1 MPVFSELDPELA
13 WKLIEGH
20 EDVLSGEAKAQE
32 AFYRQFRCPRC
43 KQAMNKEFDGR
54 HAFSGDTL
62 VARALLRCG
71 GCDLLLEP
79 DTGLVVESGNPA
91 KVAAEPSTIIV
102 PRR

>member
-13 WKLIEGH
+13 WKLIEGY
-20 EDVLSGEAKAQE
+20 EDTLSPEAKAQE

-43 KQAMNKEFDGR
+43 KQPMNKEFDGR
-54 HAFSGDTL
+54 HAFSGDSL

-79 DTGLVVESGNPA
+79 DTGLVLESGNPA
-91 KVAAEPSTIIV
+91 KALTETTPVIRS
-102 PRR
+102 R